1 MTRVYIIA
9 AYSAAPAVR
18 AIHDRLRMAG
28 IEPVSSWAEEAHGPE
43 ALDGLSDD
51 ECYRIWDRNRR
62 DLDSAS
68 VALVLADTPMREGHA
83 EAAHAMRT
91 GCRVVWV
98 GRPTL
103 GARADSVFGSNG
115 PWFVA
120 TVDDALAGLEGM
132 VSRG

>member
-1 MTRVYIIA
+1 MRVYVIA
-9 AYSAAPAVR
+9 AYSHAPAVR
-18 AIHDRLRMAG
+18 AIHDRLRMMG
-28 IEPVSSWAEEAHGPE
+28 VEPTSSWAEEACGPE
-43 ALDGLSDD
+43 ALERLSDD

-62 DLDSAS
+62 DLDNAS

-115 PWFVA
+115 PWFVES
-120 TVDDALAGLEGM
+120 VDDALAGLGGM
-132 VSRG
+132 VPRG

>member
-1 MTRVYIIA
+1 MKLYVIA
-9 AYSAAPAVR
+9 AYSHAPQVR
-18 AIHDRLRMAG
+18 AIHERLRALG
-28 IEPVSSWAEEAHGPE
+28 IEPTSSWAEEANGPE

-68 VALVLADTPMREGHA
+68 VALVLADTQMREGYS

-120 TVDDALAGLEGM
+120 TVDDALAGLGGM
-132 VSRG
+132 GRG

>member
-1 MTRVYIIA
+1 MKLYVIA
-9 AYSAAPAVR
+9 AYSHAPQVR
-18 AIHDRLRMAG
+18 AIHERLRALG
-28 IEPVSSWAEEAHGPE
+28 IEPTSSWAEEANGPE

-62 DLDSAS
+62 NLDSAS
-68 VALVLADTPMREGHA
+68 VALVLADSPTREGHA

-103 GARADSVFGSNG
+103 GSRADSVFGSNG

-120 TVDDALAGLEGM
+120 TVDDALAGLGGM
-132 VSRG
+132 GRG

>member
-1 MTRVYIIA
+1 MLRCYVIA
-9 AYSAAPAVR
+9 AYSHAPAVR
-18 AIHDRLRMAG
+18 AIHDRLRMMG
-28 IEPVSSWAEEAHGPE
+28 IEPTSSWAEEAHGPE
-43 ALDGLSDD
+43 VLDELSDL
-51 ECYRIWDRNRR
+51 ECMAIWERNRD

-68 VALVLADTPMREGHA
+68 VVLVLADTPMREGHA

-120 TVDDALAGLEGM
+120 TVDDALAGLGGM
-132 VSRG
+132 GRG